1 MKIRAA
7 LLLSLVALALSLGSC
22 HSSRHTARGSHGGT
36 VVTGSTRSSVDAR
49 VAGSL
54 VDCARG
60 WIGTPYRY
68 GGNDRRGVDCSGLTT
83 NVFMQ
88 AAGVKLPRD
97 SRSQKD
103 FCRRIDRQALQ
114 PGDLVFF
121 VNSKGGRRVNHVGLY
136 IGGGEMIHASSSRG
150 VIVSD
155 ITTGYWDNHYFA
167 SGRVD
172 AITYASRGTRPD
184 SGKPKAPKEKKKDKK
199 GQKKKENKRKDTRR
213 PPVPAAEIRFPS
225 EPLPVQSP
233 APAQAQEL
241 PAPAPAVPEQAP
253 APAPVAPPA
262 APAPPPVVPEQAP
275 APPPVAPPAAPA
287 PPPVVPAPEAPAEP
301 VQATPAPEPAEPDW
315 FD

>member
-1 MKIRAA
+1 MKVRVT
-7 LLLSLVALALSLGSC
+7 LLLSLVTLALSLGSC
-22 HSSRHTARGSHGGT
+22 HSSRHTARGSHGATVTTGT
-36 VVTGSTRSSVDAR
+36 TRSSVDAKMAR
-49 VAGSL
+49 SL

-60 WIGTPYRY
+60 WLGTPYRY

-83 NVFMQ
+83 NVFLQ
-88 AAGVKLPRD
+88 AAGVTLPRD

-155 ITTGYWDNHYFA
+155 ITSGYWDNHYFA

-172 AITYASRGTRPD
+172 AVTYASLGTRPAA
-184 SGKPKAPKEKKKDKK
+184 GKVKADKKKKDKK
-199 GQKKKENKRKDTRR
+199 KDKLGDKKAARAVPAPVPPERR
-213 PPVPAAEIRFPS
+213 SPVPMPAAEIRFPT
-225 EPLPVQSP
+225 EPLP
-233 APAQAQEL
+233 AEI
-241 PAPAPAVPEQAP
+241 P
-253 APAPVAPPA
+253 APAPVTPECPEPVPEPISEPGAEPITEPM
-262 APAPPPVVPEQAP
+262 APA
-275 APPPVAPPAAPA
+275 
-287 PPPVVPAPEAPAEP
+287 
-301 VQATPAPEPAEPDW
+301 TLPEPDSPEPNW